1 MILNIF
7 KKSVFSWGRADL
19 SKNNTMRK
27 EYLEAIHL
35 ADIENYKSL
44 IEFARK

>member
-1 MILNIF
+1 MISNIF
-7 KKSVFSWGRADL
+7 RNPAFIWGRADL
-19 SKNNTMRK
+19 SKNNKMRK

-35 ADIENYKSL
+35 ADIENYKAL